1 MPTLYWLQGAGCGG
15 DTFSLLSSDA
25 PNLYDL
31 CNTLNIDLLW
41 HPSLSNTTVQQQAA
55 LHEQIRSGAIAL
67 DFFMLE
73 GAALLGPNGTG
84 MFDARDGQPK
94 KDLIRDLAQSA
105 QHVIAVGTCAAYGGV
120 NARERVQSIGL
131 QYDKNERGGLL
142 GEDFTSKSG
151 MPVIN
156 LAGCPCHHDIITG
169 TIIALAHGQQLE
181 LDGFQ
186 RPLEWFNTS
195 VHQGCTRNEYHE
207 YRVEESCFGES
218 GCLFFH
224 LGCNGPIVPGPCN
237 KLLWNQQS
245 SKPRSGVPC
254 FGCTDPRFPGQEPFF
269 QTPNI
274 EGIPLRLPMGI
285 NRAHYMVYKT
295 MAAAAA
301 PDRLKK
307 RFQKV

>member
-1 MPTLYWLQGAGCGG
+1 MPTLYWLQGGGCGG
-15 DTFSLLSSDA
+15 DTFSFLSSES
-25 PNLYDL
+25 PNVYELFQALD
-31 CNTLNIDLLW
+31 IELLW
-41 HPSLSNTTVQQQAA
+41 HPSLSNVSRKEQTE
-55 LHEQIRSGAIAL
+55 LHQNILSGQKAL
-67 DFFMLE
+67 DVFIVE
-73 GAALLGPNGTG
+73 GSVLLGPNGTG
-84 MFDARDGQPK
+84 MFDAREGQPK
-94 KDLIRDLAQSA
+94 KNLISDLAHA
-105 QHVIAVGTCAAYGGV
+105 AHNVIALGTCAAFGGV
-120 NARERVQSIGL
+120 NARETVESVGL
-131 QYDKNERGGLL
+131 QFSRNERGGLF
-142 GEDFTSKSG
+142 GKDFRSTSG
-151 MPVIN
+151 LPVIN
-156 LAGCPCHHDIITG
+156 LAGCPCHHDVLAG
-169 TIIALAHGQQLE
+169 TLMALANGHSLK

-207 YRVEESCFGES
+207 YRVEESSFGES

-224 LGCNGPIVPGPCN
+224 LGCHGPLVSGPCN

-254 FGCTDPRFPGQEPFF
+254 FGCTDPRFPGPTPFF

-285 NRAHYMVYKT
+285 NRARYMVYKT

-307 RFQKV
+307 RTQKV